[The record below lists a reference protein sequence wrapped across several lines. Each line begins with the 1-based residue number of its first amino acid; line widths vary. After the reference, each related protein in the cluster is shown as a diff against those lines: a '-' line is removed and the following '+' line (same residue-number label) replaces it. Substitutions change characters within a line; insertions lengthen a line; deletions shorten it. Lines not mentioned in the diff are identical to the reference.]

1 LPQTPPT
8 NARPAL
14 LDEPLDVKSRLQIQT
29 FANKLKYFV
38 NVPLL
43 EKHKNKTTHHSI
55 RYYYVC

>member
-29 FANKLKYFV
+29 YFV